1 MFKPNQDVM
10 RFGNS
15 FRTNSYG
22 MRSEELPKQKNDSE
36 LRVLVFGDSVIN
48 GGNLTDQSDLATEIV
63 KSKINQSKEFSIA
76 NISAGSWGP
85 GNWLAYVKEYG
96 FFNANKLI

>member
-1 MFKPNQDVM
+1 MGLGDPPLSVTHPTIEYMFKPNQDAI
-10 RFGNS
+10 RFGNR

-22 MRSEELPKQKNDSE
+22 MRSEELPKSKNDSE

-63 KSKINQSKEFSIA
+63 KSEISQNKELTIA
-76 NISAGSWGP
+76 NISAGS
-85 GNWLAYVKEYG
+85 
-96 FFNANKLI
+96 